1 VGGGFSILFSVFVV
15 VLLGY
20 LDNLLREDIGV
31 D

>member
-1 VGGGFSILFSVFVV
+1 MGGGFSILFSVFVV